1 MVISTRKFIE
11 ATDAGFI
18 LDSMPKEIYFDS
30 KASRKGRINKKWFEE
45 FHQYLLNMFKDGVI
59 FIATT
64 QDDPDFILGYSI
76 FWGKILQFVYVK
88 EAYRKQGI
96 GTMLEASQEYS
107 NFRHDN
113 LTKLGA
119 QILNQRT
126 DHKEELLTKQETP
139 TMTDDHWE
147 KLIKNAIPIIKV
159 TFQSAILSGFNTA
172 EFQLSTTSGNK
183 MRVAD
188 KMWLCPF
195 DVAIEQ
201 NGHRFAIPKSNVIQT
216 DIK

>member
-1 MVISTRKFIE
+1 MVISTRKFVE
-11 ATDAGFI
+11 SSDAGFI
-18 LDSMPKEIYFDS
+18 VDSMPKEVYFDA
-30 KASRKGRINKKWFEE
+30 KESRKGRVHKKWFEDY
-45 FHQYLLNMFKDGVI
+45 HQYLLGLFKTADI
-59 FIATT
+59 YIATT
-64 QDDPDFILGYSI
+64 QDDPNFILGYSI
-76 FWGKILQFVYVK
+76 FSESMIEFVYVK

-96 GTMLEASQEYS
+96 GTMLEAAQAYVGM
-107 NFRHDN
+107 NAGN
-113 LTKLGA
+113 LTKLA
-119 QILNQRT
+119 QQILNQRT

-139 TMTDDHWE
+139 TMTDDHWD

-159 TFQSAILSGFNTA
+159 TFQSAILSGFNAA

>member
-11 ATDAGFI
+11 STDAGFI
-18 LDSMPKEIYFDS
+18 VDSMPKEVYFDA
-30 KASRKGRINKKWFEE
+30 KESRKGRVHKKWFEDY
-45 FHQYLLNMFKDGVI
+45 HQYLLGLFKTADI
-59 FIATT
+59 YIATT
-64 QDDPDFILGYSI
+64 QDDPNFILGYSI
-76 FWGKILQFVYVK
+76 FSESMIEFVYVK

-96 GTMLEASQEYS
+96 GTMLEAAQAYVGM
-107 NFRHDN
+107 NAGN
-113 LTKLGA
+113 LTKLA
-119 QILNQRT
+119 QQILKQRT
-126 DHKEELLTKQETP
+126 DHKEELLTKQDTP

-159 TFQSAILSGFNTA
+159 TFQSAILSGFNAA